1 MSAPSAADGPSASF
15 SQITE
20 TGAIAEATFA
30 GFLAAARNGR
40 GMLFHITE
48 VA

>member
-20 TGAIAEATFA
+20 TGAIAEAMI
-30 GFLAAARNGR
+30 LADAREPMVR
-40 GMLFHITE
+40 P
-48 VA
+48 